1 MLIGGLQ
8 KTSLIDFPKKI
19 AAIVFTLGCNFR
31 CPYCHNPELVKEYSK
46 IVSEES
52 ILDFLKTRINKLDG
66 VVVTG
71 GEPCLQKDL
80 PNFLKKIKDMNFLVK
95 LDTNGSKSEML
106 KLVINEGLVDY
117 VAMDIK
123 APLLKYE
130 DVVNLSFDVAEIGK
144 SVQFLKKSNID
155 YEFRTTVVDKLLQIQ
170 DFYEIGKLIE
180 GAKKYYLQKYNYSK
194 ILDESFKEA
203 KTFDEKTFNIAR
215 DILKEYNINEIYIR

>member
-8 KTSLIDFPKKI
+8 KTTFIDFPKKI

-46 IVSEES
+46 IISEES
-52 ILDFLKTRINKLDG
+52 ILEFLKTRINKLDG

-80 PNFLKKIKDMNFLVK
+80 PNFLKKLKDMNFLVK

-106 KLVINEGLVDY
+106 KLVVNEGLVDY

-130 DVVNLSFDVAEIGK
+130 DVVNSSFDVAEIGK
-144 SVQFLKKSNID
+144 SVQFLKNSNID
-155 YEFRTTVVDKLLQIQ
+155 YEFRTTVVDKLLQVQ
-170 DFYEIGKLIE
+170 DFYEIGKLVE

-194 ILDESFKEA
+194 ILDENFKDA

-215 DILKEYNINEIYIR
+215 DILQEYNVNEICIR